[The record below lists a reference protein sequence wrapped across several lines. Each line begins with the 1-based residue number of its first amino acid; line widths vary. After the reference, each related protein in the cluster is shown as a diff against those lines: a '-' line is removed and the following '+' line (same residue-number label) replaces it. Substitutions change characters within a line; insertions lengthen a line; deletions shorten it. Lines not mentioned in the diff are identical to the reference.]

1 MASQEKQSVVSGNT
15 IELRIGNLVIGRAQS
30 LDARRSFGTEGVYEI
45 GSIMPQEHINNRY
58 EGTITLERFLISK
71 VRANKALKEIKLN
84 ALAEDILDMDVI
96 DISVIDKKSGQ
107 IVRVYQGCTCVD
119 SSENFRVG
127 AISGENSTWQYL
139 RCYDEESKDRN

>member
-15 IELRIGNLVIGRAQS
+15 IELRIGNQVIGRAQS

-139 RCYDEESKDRN
+139 RCYDEESKNRN

>member
-139 RCYDEESKDRN
+139 RCYDEESKNRN